1 MRYDMERSALLT
13 AYDAACRK
21 AAANAW
27 VIGQDPREFPGRMD
41 GDYFAPARDSLRSV
55 EHIFCGRPAFL
66 PAWLCWP
73 PSTPAISR

>member
-55 EHIFCGRPAFL
+55 
-66 PAWLCWP
+66 
-73 PSTPAISR
+73 